1 MADAIRA
8 DRGEFLVDPTVGD
21 TRLHS
26 EQSFKSARNAS
37 GTAPADVSGSSC
49 APDRAPDLRLDI
61 ADALTWCGLLNR
73 EPWGADMLIRA
84 IGPEGA
90 IKGNL
95 EQDCEKFAEWQ
106 ARGFGIYA
114 IPNAGGHSAND
125 ISLCNS
131 LFNEWDDLPLEE
143 QISRPAELG
152 LPAPTMRVLTG
163 GKSIHNYWTFTDPI
177 ATRHWRTLIQRLIN
191 LCKSDPS
198 VKDPSRCMRLPGA
211 FYAKD
216 GIVGKRTSIIDVTS
230 ERYPAET
237 FDLLLPPLP
246 TPVSKPRQHCR
257 TALGQVKIRQIADA
271 LNCIPRRVP
280 GSGTYSDYVRILWGL
295 IEAVEAAGW
304 SKADAIEMMEE
315 HSPSKECGWDIEH
328 TARSPGEQVKAG
340 TFFWYAQQHGWRHA

>member
-1 MADAIRA
+1 MTRD
-8 DRGEFLVDPTVGD
+8 LTV
-21 TRLHS
+21 
-26 EQSFKSARNAS
+26 
-37 GTAPADVSGSSC
+37 
-49 APDRAPDLRLDI
+49 DI
-61 ADALTWCGLLNR
+61 ADALQWCRLLNR

-84 IGPEGA
+84 IGPKGA
-90 IKGNL
+90 IKGTL
-95 EQDCEKFAEWQ
+95 EQDCEKFGEWQ

-114 IPNAGGHSAND
+114 VPNAGGHSAND

-143 QISRPAELG
+143 QLSRPGELG

-163 GKSIHNYWTFTDPI
+163 GKSVHNYWTFTDPI
-177 ATRHWRTLIQRLIN
+177 ATKHWLPLIKRLIK

-211 FYAKD
+211 FYAKN
-216 GIVGKRTSIIDVTS
+216 GVVGDRTTIIDIHGEQYS
-230 ERYPAET
+230 AET

-246 TPVSKPRQHCR
+246 AHVGPRPQR
-257 TALGQVKIRQIADA
+257 QPRRRASEPVKIRKISDA

-295 IEAVEAAGW
+295 IAAVEEAGFT
-304 SKADAIEMMEE
+304 KADAVEMMEE

-328 TARSPGEQVKAG
+328 TAKSPGEQVKAG
-340 TFFWYAQQHGWRHA
+340 TFFWFAQQHGWSHA